1 MPSTGN
7 PWLER
12 NQREEKVA
20 VKQSQALQHQMPF
33 IHTLLLSILL
43 FFLCV
48 HLSSCREKHCGAGKN
63 PWDES
68 SGHGRQSPIGRP
80 YSPLHFPDK
89 HLLWGL
95 SIAPNSGLGMPIRGG
110 EQGPGPNSGRVRS
123 LGAWRQS
130 ESLWQ
135 RQTTGQHWGTLFSLS
150 LLLLLLICT
159 CRKASAGLQQRQ
171 KMSRKRKA
179 GEESSPYVAARG
191 WMGKRRERGDCESS
205 LLLFCCIFT
214 QAFSFRATTVK
225 QKLFSL
231 VSNFFST
238 RRLWR
243 NAVDPAE
250 LLFLAHMFIFL
261 HFRAQKQVL
270 GHVR

>member
-20 VKQSQALQHQMPF
+20 IKQSQALQHQMPF

-48 HLSSCREKHCGAGKN
+48 HLSSCGEKRCGAGKN

-68 SGHGRQSPIGRP
+68 SGHGRQSHIGRP
-80 YSPLHFPDK
+80 YSPRHFPDK

-95 SIAPNSGLGMPIRGG
+95 SAAPNSGLGMPIRRG

-150 LLLLLLICT
+150 FAAPIDMHMQKSIGWSSAKTKDEQKKKGWRGVLSICG
-159 CRKASAGLQQRQ
+159 CEG
-171 KMSRKRKA
+171 
-179 GEESSPYVAARG
+179 VN
-191 WMGKRRERGDCESS
+191 GKKRERGDCESS

-214 QAFSFRATTVK
+214 QAFGFRATTVK
-225 QKLFSL
+225 QKLLSL
-231 VSNFFST
+231 VSNFSQRDVCEET
-238 RRLWR
+238 
-243 NAVDPAE
+243 
-250 LLFLAHMFIFL
+250 
-261 HFRAQKQVL
+261 
-270 GHVR
+270 